1 MHITAYSDKYKEQ
14 TIKLIFD
21 ILENEFGR
29 HSKSGR
35 PDLFN
40 IPKVYQTGSGNFWLA
55 IEKEKVVGTI
65 GLHYH
70 GDGRGYL
77 ERFYV
82 AKELRR
88 KGVGSKLFLT
98 LLKFA
103 KKSKYKK
110 IYLST
115 WDGTPAANNFY
126 IKNGFKRIE
135 ALPKDLLPQSS
146 HDNVFYEMEL

>member
-1 MHITAYSDKYKEQ
+1 MHIITYSDKYKEQ

-40 IPKVYQTGSGNFWLA
+40 IPKVYQTGKGNFWLA
-55 IEKEKVVGTI
+55 IEKENVVGAI
-65 GLHYH
+65 GLRYH

-82 AKELRR
+82 AKGLRR
-88 KGVGSKLFLT
+88 QGLGSKLFSA
-98 LLKFA
+98 LLRFA
-103 KKSKYKK
+103 KKNKYKK
-110 IYLST
+110 IYLAT
-115 WDGTPAANNFY
+115 WDATTAANNFY

-135 ALPKDLLPQSS
+135 SFPEDLLPPSS
-146 HDNVFYEMEL
+146 HDNVFYEIEM